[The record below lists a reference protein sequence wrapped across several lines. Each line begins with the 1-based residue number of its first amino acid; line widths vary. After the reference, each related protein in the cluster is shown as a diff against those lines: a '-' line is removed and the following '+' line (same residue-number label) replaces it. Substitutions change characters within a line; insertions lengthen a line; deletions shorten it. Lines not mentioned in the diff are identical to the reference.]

1 MITYAGNFPPGTLVT
16 VASEDWTDSGAL
28 FINEAGDVTGTLR
41 VPVGETL
48 MVLDARA
55 IPRKA
60 SNSYLSKVIYQDKIV
75 YIDIQRLRRPR

>member
-28 FINEAGDVTGTLR
+28 LINEAGNVTGTMHL
-41 VPVGETL
+41 PVGETL

-55 IPRKA
+55 IPRPA
-60 SNSYLSKVIYQDKIV
+60 HNSYLSKVIFNNRVV
-75 YIDIQRLRRPR
+75 YVDIQRLRRPR